1 MHKDAPL
8 RCVFFL
14 LTYTMNTNVVLTY
27 TKLLAFAFLLG
38 TLEIFPLFTAG
49 SSRTSCTSTRRASAT
64 NTVCKDVD
72 IVCKHLVTLKHIL
85 K

>member
-1 MHKDAPL
+1 M
-8 RCVFFL
+8 RFL
-14 LTYTMNTNVVLTY
+14 LINVYNEYKCCPYLHETVGIRLPSGN
-27 TKLLAFAFLLG
+27 FG
-38 TLEIFPLFTAG
+38 NFPLFTAG
-49 SSRTSCTSTRRASAT
+49 SSRMSCTSTRRASAT